1 MKFKNLTSNQN
12 EMKPRSRKRKLATS
26 VILSLCLLFGEPSLA
41 SSNSKTFESVK
52 NSKTEISR
60 VFEKE
65 CKKRTRQVIY

>member
-26 VILSLCLLFGEPSLA
+26 VILSLSLLFGEPSLA
-41 SSNSKTFESVK
+41 LSNSKTFESVK

>member
-41 SSNSKTFESVK
+41 SSNSKLLKV
-52 NSKTEISR
+52 
-60 VFEKE
+60 
-65 CKKRTRQVIY
+65 